1 MRLVKQLG
9 AVGAVMVAGGL
20 AVGAAERS
28 WALTLVLGVATAV
41 LALLAYGW
49 VVRRTERRE
58 PVEVALRGAGAA
70 AARGVVLGTAM
81 FVVVVAVIAVLGG
94 YRVEGWGSVTAAAGL
109 LGLAVVASVTEEVVF
124 RGVLFRVVEERAGT
138 WAALVLTSVLF
149 GAMHLLNPHATV
161 WGAVAIAVEAGGM
174 LGAAYAATRTLW
186 LPIGLHAA
194 WNFTASGIFGTEV
207 SGAGVASGLLDG
219 VTSGPVLLSGG
230 AFGPEASL
238 PAVLT
243 GIALTV
249 VFLRVAHR
257 RGHLVARRRRTEPT
271 ATTATV

>member
-20 AVGAAERS
+20 AVGAAGGS
-28 WALTLVLGVATAV
+28 WVLTLVLGVATAV

-49 VVRRTERRE
+49 VVRRTERRRA
-58 PVEVALRGAGAA
+58 VEVALHGAGAA
-70 AARGVVLGTAM
+70 AARGAALGAAM
-81 FVVVVAVIAVLGG
+81 FVVVVGVITVLGG
-94 YRVEGWGSVTAAAGL
+94 YRVEGWGSATAAAGL
-109 LGLAVVASVTEEVVF
+109 LGLAVAASVTEELVF

-138 WAALVLTSVLF
+138 VGALVLTSVLF
-149 GAMHLLNPHATV
+149 GAMHLLNPHASV

-194 WNFTASGIFGTEV
+194 WNFTASGVFGTEV

-243 GIALTV
+243 GIVLTV
-249 VFLRVAHR
+249 LFLRLAHR
-257 RGHLVARRRRTEPT
+257 RGRVVTRRGRTARV